1 MLFIFKKRGFLAS
14 FLLTTLLSLD
24 LYASRFVYSP
34 QGLLLEKTI
43 DEMDAISQEVYE
55 KTNVGVFSAVL
66 SELPQGETL
75 EGFQEKLISDLP
87 ESYILITLVSG
98 IKKIDIKTSE
108 DLKKIDTKRIYWDY
122 MVPLLPNNEREL
134 TTKRISAVIFNGY
147 MDAAGQVASLKDVR
161 IEGLPPAESETVGN
175 IIQYIFYFFAGSLI
189 LILVFSYIRG
199 GKNS

>member
-1 MLFIFKKRGFLAS
+1 MFINFIKRGFLAS
-14 FLLTTLLSLD
+14 FLLLILASD
-24 LYASRFVYSP
+24 LFASRFVYSP

-43 DEMDAISQEVYE
+43 DEIDAISEEVYE
-55 KTNVGVFSAVL
+55 KTNVGVFVAVL

-75 EGFQEKLISDLP
+75 ELFQEKLIADLP
-87 ESYILITLVSG
+87 ESYILIALVSG

-108 DLKKIDTKRIYWDY
+108 DLKKIDTKKIYWDY

-147 MDAAGQVASLKDVR
+147 MDAAGQVASLKGVHIDR
-161 IEGLPPAESETVGN
+161 LPPAESEIVGN

-189 LILVFSYIRG
+189 LILVYSYIRG
-199 GKNS
+199 GKSS

>member
-1 MLFIFKKRGFLAS
+1 MFIDFIKRGFLAS
-14 FLLTTLLSLD
+14 FLLLILASD
-24 LYASRFVYSP
+24 LFASRFVYSP

-43 DEMDAISQEVYE
+43 DEIDAISEEVYE
-55 KTNVGVFSAVL
+55 KTNVGVFVAVL

-75 EGFQEKLISDLP
+75 ELFQEKLIADLP
-87 ESYILITLVSG
+87 ESYILIALVSG

-108 DLKKIDTKRIYWDY
+108 DLKKIDTKKIYWDY

-147 MDAAGQVASLKDVR
+147 MDAAGQVASLKSVHIDR
-161 IEGLPPAESETVGN
+161 LPPAESEIVGN

-189 LILVFSYIRG
+189 LILAYSYIRG
-199 GKNS
+199 GKSS